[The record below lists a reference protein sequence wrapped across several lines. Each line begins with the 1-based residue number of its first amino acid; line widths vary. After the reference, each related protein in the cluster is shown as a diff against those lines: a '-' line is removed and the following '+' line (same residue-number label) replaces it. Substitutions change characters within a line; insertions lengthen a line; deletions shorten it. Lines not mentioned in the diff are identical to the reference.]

1 MNIGWIAV
9 TVLFLII
16 AIALWCEVGDQ
27 WRRKFF
33 SFFFESTDDTI
44 VTCPSCKTQGVRPL
58 SCQCAETALYD
69 EAATT
74 SLEERL
80 RHKYF
85 D

>member
-16 AIALWCEVGDQ
+16 AIALWCEVADQ

-58 SCQCAETALYD
+58 PCTCAETALND

-74 SLEERL
+74 PLEERL
-80 RHKYF
+80 RRKYF
-85 D
+85 G

>member
-9 TVLFLII
+9 TLLFLIL
-16 AIALWCEVGDQ
+16 AIAFWCEQ
-27 WRRKFF
+27 SEQIKKRLF

-58 SCQCAETALYD
+58 PCTCAETALND

-74 SLEERL
+74 PLEERL
-80 RHKYF
+80 RRKYF
-85 D
+85 G